1 MYTQSPEGF
10 VIPEDVLHNVTMKES
25 GQVVTS
31 AEENVAVM
39 CKITVSTCSPSGTS
53 HITFWWEVAMNR
65 PKHWDSWC
73 SRTPLWT
80 NKHKTENQELT
91 DQMVPWLSSKWHYR
105 RYTSNTGWSLFSW
118 WKLFCFTQFDC
129 RLKGGRLAN
138 SLAHETEP
146 RVEISWQK
154 QQKRQRT
161 PSHQPHIYHNHNS
174 TEHFQDM
181 DVKSIPFN
189 SAFKWET
196 LLEKLQLQFSFH
208 AFACQMKIA
217 IISGR

>member
-1 MYTQSPEGF
+1 
-10 VIPEDVLHNVTMKES
+10 
-25 GQVVTS
+25 
-31 AEENVAVM
+31 M
-39 CKITVSTCSPSGTS
+39 CKIAVSTCSPSGTS

-91 DQMVPWLSSKWHYR
+91 DQMVPWLSSQWHHL
-105 RYTSNTGWSLFSW
+105 RYTSKIRYRLIPIFMMKTVLLHSIWLQTRRWKTG
-118 WKLFCFTQFDC
+118 
-129 RLKGGRLAN
+129 N

-161 PSHQPHIYHNHNS
+161 WSHQPRIYHNHNS
-174 TEHFQDM
+174 IEHLQDM
-181 DVKSIPFN
+181 DVKSIAFN
-189 SAFKWET
+189 SAFTWET
-196 LLEKLQLQFSFH
+196 LMEKLQLQFSLH
-208 AFACQMKIA
+208 AFASQTKIA